1 MDDPILARLMALR
14 FQYNKIAL
22 QELEKGLKIR
32 LAAVPTLQAKEA
44 ALRLE
49 VKRLHHQLD
58 QAEASYRQALQDAG
72 RAGELWE
79 EFDTDL
85 VQIREVSTRWEKL
98 AGVRFQVLETITFQD
113 PPVAMIHQPLW
124 LAEGIPLLQAAVRQ
138 HVRCHYLR
146 RQMDLLDYER
156 KKTTQKLN
164 LYMKVQIPEHEDA
177 IRRIKR
183 FLEDE
188 ENLAKAAQKIVKK
201 KKEQLAR

>member
-1 MDDPILARLMALR
+1 MDDQILAELMALR

-22 QELEKGLKIR
+22 QELERGLKIR
-32 LAAVPTLQAKEA
+32 KAAVPTLQAKEA

-49 VKRLHHQLD
+49 VKRLH
-58 QAEASYRQALQDAG
+58 QALDLAEEHYHQALTEAQ

-79 EFDTDL
+79 EFDPRL
-85 VQIREVSTRWEKL
+85 VHVQEIGTRWEKL
-98 AGVRFQVLETITFQD
+98 AGVRFQVLESVHFANL
-113 PPVAMIHQPLW
+113 PVAMIHQPLW
-124 LAEGIPLLQAAVRQ
+124 VPEGIPLLQNATERHIRVE
-138 HVRCHYLR
+138 YLR
-146 RQMDLLDYER
+146 RQAELLEYER

-164 LYMKVQIPEHEDA
+164 LYEKVQIPEFEDG

-201 KKEQLAR
+201 RKEALQS

>member
-1 MDDPILARLMALR
+1 MDDQILAELMALR

-22 QELEKGLKIR
+22 QELERGLKIR
-32 LAAVPTLQAKEA
+32 KAAVPTLQAKEA

-49 VKRLHHQLD
+49 VKRLHLALSQCEDIYQKALT
-58 QAEASYRQALQDAG
+58 EAN

-79 EFDTDL
+79 EFDPRL
-85 VQIREVSTRWEKL
+85 VQVKEIHTRWEKL
-98 AGVRFQVLETITFQD
+98 AGVRFQILESIQFAEL
-113 PPVAMIHQPLW
+113 PLAMIHQPLW
-124 LAEGIPLLQAAVRQ
+124 TPEGIPLLQNAIEQYIRME
-138 HVRCHYLR
+138 YLR
-146 RQMDLLDYER
+146 RQADLLEYER

-164 LYMKVQIPEHEDA
+164 LYEKVQIPEFEDG

-201 KKEQLAR
+201 RKETLQS

>member
-1 MDDPILARLMALR
+1 MALR

-85 VQIREVSTRWEKL
+85 VQIQEVSTRWEKL

-124 LAEGIPLLQAAVRQ
+124 LTEGIPLLQAAVRQ

>member
-1 MDDPILARLMALR
+1 MTLR

-22 QELEKGLKIR
+22 QELERGLKIR
-32 LAAVPTLQAKEA
+32 KAAVPTLQAKEA

-49 VKRLHHQLD
+49 VKRLHQSLTHSEEIYHEALTD
-58 QAEASYRQALQDAG
+58 AE

-79 EFDTDL
+79 EFDPRL
-85 VQIREVSTRWEKL
+85 VQVKEIHTRWEKL
-98 AGVRFQVLETITFQD
+98 AGVRFQIMETVQFSEH
-113 PPVAMIHQPLW
+113 PVAMIHQSMWIP
-124 LAEGIPLLQAAVRQ
+124 EGIPLLQQAIERYI
-138 HVRCHYLR
+138 RMEYLR
-146 RQMDLLDYER
+146 RQADLLDYER

-164 LYMKVQIPEHEDA
+164 LYEKVQIPEFEDG

-201 KKEQLAR
+201 RKEALQS

>member
-1 MDDPILARLMALR
+1 MDDEILAQLMALR

-22 QELEKGLKIR
+22 QELERGLKIR
-32 LAAVPTLQAKEA
+32 KAAVPTLQAKEA

-49 VKRLHHQLD
+49 VKRLH
-58 QAEASYRQALQDAG
+58 QALANAEEQYQVAVTDAN

-79 EFDTDL
+79 EFDPRL
-85 VQIREVSTRWEKL
+85 VNVKEINTRWEKL
-98 AGVRFQVLETITFQD
+98 AGVRYQVLESVHFAD
-113 PPVAMIHQPLW
+113 HPVAMIHQPLW
-124 LAEGIPLLQAAVRQ
+124 VPEGIPLLQNAIDC
-138 HVRCHYLR
+138 HVRLEYLS
-146 RQMDLLDYER
+146 RQADLLEYER

-164 LYMKVQIPEHEDA
+164 LYEKVQIPEFEDG

-201 KKEQLAR
+201 RKEAQEL

>member
-1 MDDPILARLMALR
+1 MALR

-22 QELEKGLKIR
+22 QDLEKGLRIR

-49 VKRLHHQLD
+49 VKRLHHQLE
-58 QAEASYRQALQDAG
+58 QAEELYRLALQDAE

-79 EFDTDL
+79 EFDPEL
-85 VQIREVSTRWEKL
+85 VQIQKASTRWEKL
-98 AGVRFQVLETITFQD
+98 AGVRFQVLESVTFRD
-113 PPVAMIHQPLW
+113 PPVTLIHQPLW
-124 LAEGIPLLQAAVRQ
+124 LVDGIPLLQDAVRQ

-156 KKTTQKLN
+156 KKTTQKHN